1 MWRRAMVERPPWS
14 LETAQP
20 IIDRWA
26 REPGG
31 LLPLL
36 IELQETFGYIDDE
49 AIPPAAEA
57 VNLSR
62 AEVVGVVNFYHDFRR
77 APSPAHILK
86 VCLAEACQ
94 AQGSDR
100 LVEHLRELLGA
111 GPGEVGAGG
120 LVAIDPV
127 YCLGNCGLS
136 PAVML
141 DGRPIGRVTPERAEA
156 LFAEM
161 RP

>member
-1 MWRRAMVERPPWS
+1 MVEHAAWS
-14 LETAQP
+14 MGSAQP
-20 IIDRWA
+20 ILDRWA
-26 REPGG
+26 DEPGG
-31 LLPLL
+31 LLPML
-36 IELQETFGYIDDE
+36 IDLQETYGYIDDE
-49 AIPPAAEA
+49 AIPPVAEA
-57 VNLSR
+57 LNLSR
-62 AEVVGVVNFYHDFRR
+62 AEVVGVINFYHDFRR
-77 APSPAHILK
+77 SPSPAHTLK

-120 LVAIDPV
+120 RVAVDPV

-141 DGRPIGRVTPERAEA
+141 DGRLYGRVTTERAGELLA
-156 LFAEM
+156 AA
-161 RP
+161 RQ